1 MLLVSAAAIDVQTST
16 LGAHGPKHGFSM
28 LHFRYL
34 DRRWKVTLNAA
45 QVGQSLQLDLA
56 MGPKA
61 GIKWRGLPN
70 KGWLKS
76 LLSYIWNAQS
86 G

>member
-1 MLLVSAAAIDVQTST
+1 MCRLPPPEHTVLNTDA
-16 LGAHGPKHGFSM
+16 LM

-61 GIKWRGLPN
+61 RIKWRGLPN

>member
-1 MLLVSAAAIDVQTST
+1 MCRLPPSEHTVLNTDSLCFTSDTWIGGGRSHLT
-16 LGAHGPKHGFSM
+16 LHKWAK
-28 LHFRYL
+28 
-34 DRRWKVTLNAA
+34 A
-45 QVGQSLQLDLA
+45 LQLDLA